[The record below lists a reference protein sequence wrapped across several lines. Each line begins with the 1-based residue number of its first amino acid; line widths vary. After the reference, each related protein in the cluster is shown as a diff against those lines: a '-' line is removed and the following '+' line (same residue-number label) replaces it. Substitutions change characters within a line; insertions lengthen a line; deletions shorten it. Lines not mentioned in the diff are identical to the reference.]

1 MKYIY
6 TFGGQPAR
14 RNLTVADLQAAKGR
28 RILTEVSA
36 YTAQEGVAA
45 EAAGIDIIATDSPL
59 TAEVRKGAPEIF
71 VCTATSLTTY
81 RSEGAV
87 IEAAFEALH
96 DGADSIYN
104 LHSLAM
110 VAKLAEFNIPVMGH
124 LGLVPRHSTWIGG
137 LRAFGKTADEAL
149 EIYRD
154 LKRLE
159 DAGAFAVE
167 IECVPAEVLA
177 ELSPRTSLITF
188 SIGAGSGGDVQYLF
202 MDDICGENETQPR
215 HAKAYANLRKMRA
228 EIEAERICALKAWKN
243 DVTSGAFPTPE
254 TSISMSPAEL
264 DRFRDALERE
274 R

>member
-1 MKYIY
+1 MKNIY

-14 RNLTVADLQAAKGR
+14 RNLTVADLRAAKGKR
-28 RILTEVSA
+28 VLTEVSA
-36 YTAQEGVAA
+36 YTAEEGAA
-45 EAAGIDIIATDSPL
+45 ASAAGIDIIATDSPL
-59 TAEVRKGAPEIF
+59 TAEVRKGAPETFI
-71 VCTATSLTTY
+71 CTATSLTAY

-87 IEAAFEALH
+87 VEAAFEALH

-104 LHSLAM
+104 LHSLGM
-110 VAKLAEFNIPVMGH
+110 VAKLAEFSIPVMGH

-137 LRAFGKTADEAL
+137 LRAFGKTAEEAL
-149 EIYRD
+149 KLYRD

-202 MDDICGENETQPR
+202 MEDICGENETQPR

-228 EIEAERICALKAWKN
+228 EVEAERVRSLKAWKE
-243 DVTSGAFPTPE
+243 DVTSGAFPSPK
-254 TSISMSPAEL
+254 TSISMNPDEL
-264 DRFRDALERE
+264 DRFREALARE
-274 R
+274 N

>member
-1 MKYIY
+1 MKNIF

-14 RNLTVADLQAAKGR
+14 RNLTIADLRAAKGKR
-28 RILTEVSA
+28 TLTEVSA
-36 YTAQEGVAA
+36 YSASQAKAA
-45 EAAGIDIIATDSPL
+45 ETAGIDIIATDAPL
-59 TAEVRKGAPEIF
+59 TAEIRKGAAETL
-71 VCTATSLTTY
+71 VCTAISLTHY
-81 RSEGAV
+81 RSEAAV

-104 LHSLAM
+104 LHSLSM

-137 LRAFGKTADEAL
+137 LRAYGKTADEAV
-149 EIYRD
+149 EIYRG

-159 DAGAFAVE
+159 NAGAFAVE
-167 IECVPAEVLA
+167 IECVPAEVLT

-202 MDDICGENETQPR
+202 MEDICGENETQPR

-228 EIEAERICALKAWKN
+228 EVETERIRALQAWKK
-243 DVTSGAFPTPE
+243 DVTNGAYPTRD
-254 TSISMSPAEL
+254 TSISMNADEL
-264 DRFRDALERE
+264 DRFREALARE
-274 R
+274 T